1 MSEEEFTA
9 LTLADKWAH
18 VAQVMDY
25 ILKIEKTY
33 TSTAV
38 GFDMRRR
45 LNPHHAKEDVA
56 SETKAIKQQQRN
68 LRIDQY
74 QRWSHIK
81 SLYAVH
87 RDDMINTLESDK
99 YAEYKNILEN
109 VFTLEFDDALR
120 ETLEKED

>member
-1 MSEEEFTA
+1 MSEEEFTK
-9 LTLADKWAH
+9 LTLIEKWAH
-18 VAQVMDY
+18 ITQVMDY
-25 ILKIEKTY
+25 ILNMEKSYTL
-33 TSTAV
+33 TST
-38 GFDMRRR
+38 GYSMRRR
-45 LNPHHAKEDVA
+45 LNPHHSKEDVA
-56 SETKAIKQQQRN
+56 TEDKAVKEQQRN

-74 QRWSHIK
+74 QRWAHIK

-87 RDDMINTLESDK
+87 RDEMVNTLDNTK